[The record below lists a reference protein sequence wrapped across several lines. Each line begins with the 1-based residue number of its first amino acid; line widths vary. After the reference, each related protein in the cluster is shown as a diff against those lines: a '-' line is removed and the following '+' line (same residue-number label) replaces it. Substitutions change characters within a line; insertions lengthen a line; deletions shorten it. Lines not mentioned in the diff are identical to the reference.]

1 MSVLI
6 RIGLLS
12 HTSSL
17 RTAQTRARTEE
28 RQRTQKRAQARTIH
42 PKARSHTLAVSCT
55 RTYTST
61 CPRAHASTHT
71 GKQTATLARP
81 LRARLHTRARSH
93 KPPPPPPPNTHTSL
107 TRTGSA
113 ELRRLPKRF
122 LGPCAPRSPRA
133 RPLQP
138 ALNFA
143 AAAGDVAAV
152 RLEVPDTAAS
162 AAASR
167 PTAQS

>member
-1 MSVLI
+1 M
-6 RIGLLS
+6 
-12 HTSSL
+12 HTHVHKHMP
-17 RTAQTRARTEE
+17 ARARQHAH
-28 RQRTQKRAQARTIH
+28 RQADSHSSTAAACAPAYARALTQ
-42 PKARSHTLAVSCT
+42 
-55 RTYTST
+55 
-61 CPRAHASTHT
+61 T
-71 GKQTATLARP
+71 GP
-81 LRARLHTRARSH
+81 S
-93 KPPPPPPPNTHTSL
+93 PPNTHTSL